1 MVISLPL
8 KTKVEISNKKGENP
22 SVSVIVPCYNHE
34 KYLRECIDS
43 IMSQTYTNFELVVI
57 DDGSKDDSLKVLKEL
72 QKKYTFTLIHQE
84 NRGLSATLNRGIKEF
99 SRGKYI
105 AFCASDDYWS
115 LSKLEKQV
123 EFMEK
128 NPKFPMCYGNTYYVN
143 SDSVPVIQ
151 KHKNF
156 RGGWLFEEIFTN
168 KIHPPVNYMFRA
180 KIFDEVGY
188 YNESMYAEDF
198 YMNLK
203 IASRF
208 PIGYLNE
215 YLSYYRIDFKKYD
228 IKAIKLIVNS
238 HLKTIEEYKSNRLYR
253 KAKTAVYLN
262 KFDWLAG
269 FKKSKIEAFKSQF
282 QCYSAVFNKRFW
294 LASIKLFLL
303 WK

>member
-1 MVISLPL
+1 M
-8 KTKVEISNKKGENP
+8 KVDISNNERGKP
-22 SVSVIVPCYNHE
+22 FVSVIVPCYNHE
-34 KYLRECIDS
+34 KYLKECIDS
-43 IMSQTYTNFELVVI
+43 IMNQTYTNYELVVI

-72 QKKYTFTLIHQE
+72 QKKYNFNLIHQE

-99 SRGKYI
+99 SKGKYI

-128 NPKFPMCYGNTYYVN
+128 NPEFPMCYGNTYYVN
-143 SDSVPVIQ
+143 SNSVPVIQ
-151 KHKNF
+151 KDKNF
-156 RGGWLFEEIFTN
+156 RGGWLFDDIFVN
-168 KIHPPVNYMFRA
+168 KIHPPVNYMFSA
-180 KIFDEVGY
+180 KIFNEVGY

-228 IKAIKLIVNS
+228 IKSIKLIVNS
-238 HLKTIEEYKSNRLYR
+238 HLSTIEEYKSNRLYHQ
-253 KAKTAVYLN
+253 AKTAAYLN

-269 FKKSKIEAFKSQF
+269 FKKSKIEAFKSQL
-282 QCYSAVFNKRFW
+282 QCYSAIFNKRFW
-294 LASIKLFLL
+294 MASIKLFLL